1 MQPARIVDCELVNY
15 QAGTGTVCS
24 LMEMLFGEI
33 EKDDSKEDGGSPH
46 QQWYKSVATG
56 TNAIVNDAVAS
67 DSTFEKSRLIAWKT
81 DKPFKPANLFF
92 RTVDSGR
99 LLPMSLAY
107 FRVQFFAHKIFY
119 EEIDGMPG
127 GRNQW
132 ACKILSD
139 YLHKI
144 LVLRNMHDED
154 GADIP
159 IILTSWD
166 AARTK
171 LALDYWVDLSKGELS
186 DEERRKRFT
195 ECDAFC
201 RRILPCFFQTD
212 LLVRALLAD
221 PAVEYVPPFIIFH
234 SVLSEGNTCVLF
246 TKPLHA
252 PPPALVQNW
261 PGKCRDS
268 KCKRSDCIGI
278 DMGASRCL
286 ADSSAMVRAL
296 PGAQPRRIVCNLWGC
311 EVKHAAEDSGV
322 ALQRCQRCRE
332 VLYCSRAHQTLD
344 WGLHKNVCEQRS

>member
-1 MQPARIVDCELVNY
+1 MNLAVISAFNY
-15 QAGTGTVCS
+15 
-24 LMEMLFGEI
+24 
-33 EKDDSKEDGGSPH
+33 
-46 QQWYKSVATG
+46 
-56 TNAIVNDAVAS
+56 
-67 DSTFEKSRLIAWKT
+67 
-81 DKPFKPANLFF
+81 
-92 RTVDSGR
+92 
-99 LLPMSLAY
+99 
-107 FRVQFFAHKIFY
+107 FAHKVFY
-119 EEIDGMPG
+119 EKIDGMPG

-132 ACKILSD
+132 ACQTLSD

-144 LVLRNMHDED
+144 HVLRNMHDED

-166 AARTK
+166 AVRTK
-171 LALDYWVDLSKGELS
+171 LALNYWGFKQERSPLLARSLEINHLLDSSKGELS
-186 DEERRKRFT
+186 DEERRKQFT

-201 RRILPCFFQTD
+201 RRILPSFFQTD

-221 PAVEYVPPFIIFH
+221 PA
-234 SVLSEGNTCVLF
+234 GNTCVLF

-261 PGKCRDS
+261 PGECRDS